1 VHFKKIQTSVLLA
14 LLTVIFL
21 AWGYLFHQHW
31 QMNAQSMADMWMPP
45 VEIFAWSYLDF
56 SLVFL
61 MWAIMMAAMML
72 PSAIPM
78 ILATTRI
85 NRQRKTKYYQLT
97 FIFTL
102 AYLCVWFSFSGL
114 LTLLQW
120 QMHGLAWLS
129 PMMENQN
136 PLLAAGILILAGIY
150 QFLPVKN
157 VCLRHCRT
165 PMSFLLNEWK
175 NGYLGTLTMGLKHGT
190 TCLGCCWAQMLIMFS
205 VGVMNLFGMAII
217 TLIILLEKLAPIDPK
232 HISRIGGLAFVLW
245 GICIFSPVIGDY
257 VRKLV

>member
-1 VHFKKIQTSVLLA
+1 MHLKNIQTSVLPA

-21 AWGYLFHQHW
+21 AWGYLFYQHW
-31 QMNAQSMADMWMPP
+31 QMNAQPMADMWMPP
-45 VEIFAWSYLDF
+45 AEIFAWSYLDF
-56 SLVFL
+56 SLVFV

-78 ILATTRI
+78 ILAAARVYQ
-85 NRQRKTKYYQLT
+85 QRKTKYYQLT

-102 AYLCVWFSFSGL
+102 AYLCVWFFFSVL

-129 PMMENQN
+129 PMMENRN

-150 QFLPVKN
+150 QFLPIKN

-165 PMSFLLNEWK
+165 PMSFLLNEWQE
-175 NGYLGTLTMGLKHGT
+175 GHLGAFIMGLKHGT
-190 TCLGCCWAQMLIMFS
+190 TCLGCCWAQMLIMFA
-205 VGVMNLFGMAII
+205 VGVMNLLGMALI
-217 TLIILLEKLAPIDPK
+217 TLIVLFEKLVPIDPK
-232 HISRIGGLAFVLW
+232 YVSRIGGVAFVLW
-245 GICIFSPVIGDY
+245 GIYFLLPSV
-257 VRKLV
+257 

>member
-1 VHFKKIQTSVLLA
+1 MHLKNIQSTVLLT

-21 AWGYLFHQHW
+21 AWGYLFYQQR
-31 QMNAQSMADMWMPP
+31 QMYSLSMADMWMPP
-45 VEIFAWSYLDF
+45 AKTFAWSYLEF
-56 SLVFL
+56 SLVFV
-61 MWAIMMAAMML
+61 MWATMMAAMML

-78 ILATTRI
+78 ILAVARVYQ
-85 NRQRKTKYYQLT
+85 QRKTKYFQLI

-102 AYLCVWFSFSGL
+102 AYLCIWFLFSVL

-150 QFLPVKN
+150 QFLPIKN

-165 PMSFLLNEWK
+165 PMSFLLNEWRD
-175 NGYLGTLTMGLKHGT
+175 GHSGALIMGLKHGM
-190 TCLGCCWAQMLIMFS
+190 TCLGCCWAQMLIMFV
-205 VGVMNLFGMAII
+205 VGVMNLLGMALI
-217 TLIILLEKLAPIDPK
+217 TLIVLFEKLAPIDPK
-232 HISRIGGLAFVLW
+232 YISRIGGLAFILW
-245 GICIFSPVIGDY
+245 GVCFLLPSV
-257 VRKLV
+257 